1 MGRKEGIVG
10 VSVPDY
16 RIEEVSHPAISDI
29 VNYVRE
35 VDLAQEFHSFGNPI
49 LPYDP
54 HSRDPDRYFWVELL
68 PLEELH
74 SRTDVLSIRAPLD
87 QEPPT

>member
-1 MGRKEGIVG
+1 VIVG

-16 RIEEVSHPAISDI
+16 RIEEVSHAAIADI
-29 VNYVRE
+29 FNYVRE
-35 VDLAQEFHSFGNPI
+35 VDLGQELRSFGNPI

-54 HSRDPDRYFWVELL
+54 HSRDPDRYFWVKLL
-68 PLEELH
+68 PQEELH